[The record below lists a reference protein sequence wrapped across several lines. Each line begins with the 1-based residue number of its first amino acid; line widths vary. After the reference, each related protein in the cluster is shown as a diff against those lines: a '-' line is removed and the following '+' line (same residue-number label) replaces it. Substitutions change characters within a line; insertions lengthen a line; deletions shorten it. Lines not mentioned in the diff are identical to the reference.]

1 VITATVFL
9 NGDYSDG
16 DFDRR
21 VAAAGQILLAA
32 DGGAARL
39 AELGLRPDAVV
50 GDLDSLSDKVA
61 RRLAAEG
68 VTFVRFPVRKDQ
80 TDAELAVD
88 HAAGLGAGRVILAG
102 ALGGMLDHELGH
114 IAVLRRLAQDGIA
127 AELVAPTLWAT
138 VLCAPADMTLRMA
151 RGRRFS
157 LQALTAEARVS
168 LEGFD
173 YPLSDHPVRADT
185 CLGLGNR
192 VVADEPR
199 VRVHAGHALV
209 MVSGDGSRV
218 EAQRQ
223 ADSRGAARRET
234 GRG

>member
-9 NGDYSDG
+9 NGDYSDPG
-16 DFDRR
+16 FDRR

-50 GDLDSLSDKVA
+50 GDLDSLPDEVA
-61 RRLAAEG
+61 RHLTAEG
-68 VTFVRFPVRKDQ
+68 VPLVRFPVRKDQ

-88 HAAGLGAGRVILAG
+88 HAAGLGAGRVVLTG

-114 IAVLRRLAQDGIA
+114 IAVLRRLAQDGIV
-127 AELVAPTLWAT
+127 AELVAPALWAT
-138 VLCAPADMTLRMA
+138 VLCAPAELSLA
-151 RGRRFS
+151 GVRGRRFS
-157 LQALTAEARVS
+157 LQALTDEVRVS

-173 YPLSDHPVRADT
+173 YPLNDHPVRADT
-185 CLGLGNR
+185 CLGLGNL

-199 VRVHAGHALV
+199 VVLRAGQALV
-209 MVSGDGSRV
+209 MVSGDGSTV
-218 EAQRQ
+218 EAWLN
-223 ADSRGAARRET
+223 DGSRASARRKT
-234 GRG
+234 GPG